1 MKKGAIGK
9 LLFSLY
15 HYIRESGGFQPPVR
29 GGIFPRLIP
38 KNCTDLYNFDE
49 GNVSMAAMYSEQV
62 LCSPHKR
69 IDLHAC

>member
-29 GGIFPRLIP
+29 GGIFPRLIS

-49 GNVSMAAMYSEQV
+49 GNVSMATM
-62 LCSPHKR
+62 
-69 IDLHAC
+69 